1 MLTYIFISHA
11 KVIIPSDKFS
21 HNEKGHALQEILSR
35 KIQKPHQKEIA
46 KDTRM
51 GLCRLLM
58 LAFSKNQKT
67 VLLSKNRLHDF
78 CYLTLFTF
86 MRRSRTRRHMETKK
100 VMMK

>member
-1 MLTYIFISHA
+1 MA
-11 KVIIPSDKFS
+11 
-21 HNEKGHALQEILSR
+21 ILSS
-35 KIQKPHQKEIA
+35 KCLGIA
-46 KDTRM
+46 ARE
-51 GLCRLLM
+51 LLTPP
-58 LAFSKNQKT
+58 NQKT

>member
-1 MLTYIFISHA
+1 M
-11 KVIIPSDKFS
+11 
-21 HNEKGHALQEILSR
+21 
-35 KIQKPHQKEIA
+35 IQGWGYA
-46 KDTRM
+46 
-51 GLCRLLM
+51 
-58 LAFSKNQKT
+58 AFSCLLFSKIKKT

>member
-1 MLTYIFISHA
+1 MA
-11 KVIIPSDKFS
+11 
-21 HNEKGHALQEILSR
+21 ILSSKCHGIVAR
-35 KIQKPHQKEIA
+35 
-46 KDTRM
+46 
-51 GLCRLLM
+51 GLLPPI
-58 LAFSKNQKT
+58 KKT

>member
-1 MLTYIFISHA
+1 M
-11 KVIIPSDKFS
+11 
-21 HNEKGHALQEILSR
+21 
-35 KIQKPHQKEIA
+35 QKPHLKEVA
-46 KDTRM
+46 SDTRV

-58 LAFSKNQKT
+58 LTFFKKPKNGSSFEEPF
-67 VLLSKNRLHDF
+67 LGF

>member
-1 MLTYIFISHA
+1 MPPSHA
-11 KVIIPSDKFS
+11 FFF
-21 HNEKGHALQEILSR
+21 Q
-35 KIQKPHQKEIA
+35 KIK
-46 KDTRM
+46 
-51 GLCRLLM
+51 
-58 LAFSKNQKT
+58 KT

>member
-1 MLTYIFISHA
+1 MQQSRVLLDFP
-11 KVIIPSDKFS
+11 IPK
-21 HNEKGHALQEILSR
+21 
-35 KIQKPHQKEIA
+35 
-46 KDTRM
+46 T
-51 GLCRLLM
+51 
-58 LAFSKNQKT
+58 KT